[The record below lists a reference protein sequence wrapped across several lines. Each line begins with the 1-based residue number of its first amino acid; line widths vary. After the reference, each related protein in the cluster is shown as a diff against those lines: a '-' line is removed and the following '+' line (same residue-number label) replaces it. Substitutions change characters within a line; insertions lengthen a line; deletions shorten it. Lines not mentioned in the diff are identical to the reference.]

1 MPRSNPEQKCEHTVI
16 EPPTPDDDDLR
27 IETLRALR
35 ILDTAP
41 EERFDRIT
49 RIARRMFRVPIAL
62 ISLVDSDRQWFKSRQ
77 GLEVSETPR
86 DVSFC
91 GHAIH
96 SNDVFEI
103 PDALE
108 DERFCD
114 NPLVLS
120 DPHIRFYAGSPLKAL
135 NGLKVGTLCIID
147 REPRELDEDDKQL
160 LRDLA
165 RMVEQEI
172 AVTQLATLDELTK
185 ISNRRGFKMLAK
197 HALAICR
204 RQKAHATLLVF
215 DLNNFKPV
223 NDSFGHA
230 EGDRALL
237 AFAGLL
243 RESFRDSDVIA
254 RTGGDEFAALLMD
267 TDPERVEGIVWRFK
281 QVVDEYN
288 DREQRGY
295 DLSCSVGFATLEA
308 DENLDSLIARADE
321 AMYVNKRAST
331 TAED

>member
-1 MPRSNPEQKCEHTVI
+1 MI
-16 EPPTPDDDDLR
+16 EPPTPEDDELR
-27 IETLRALR
+27 VETLRALR

-49 RIARRMFRVPIAL
+49 RMARRMFRVPVAL
-62 ISLVDSDRQWFKSRQ
+62 ITLVDSDRQWFKSRQ

-86 DVSFC
+86 SVSFC

-96 SNDVFEI
+96 GSEVFQI
-103 PDALE
+103 PNALE
-108 DERFCD
+108 DERFRD

-147 REPRELDEDDKQL
+147 REPRELDGDELQL
-160 LRDLA
+160 LQDLA

-172 AVTQLATLDELTK
+172 AVTQLATLDDLTG
-185 ISNRRGFKMLAK
+185 ISNRRGFKILAK

-204 RQKAHATLLVF
+204 RQKASAALLMF
-215 DLNNFKPV
+215 DLNNFRAV
-223 NDSFGHA
+223 NDRFGYA

-243 RESFRDSDVIA
+243 RESFRASDVIA
-254 RTGGDEFAALLMD
+254 RTGGDEFAVLLVD
-267 TDPERVEGIVWRFK
+267 TDPERIEGIVLRFQ

-295 DLSCSVGFATLEA
+295 ELRCSVGTATLQA
-308 DENLDSLIARADE
+308 DENLDSLLERADQ
-321 AMYVNKRAST
+321 AMYENKPADSPGT
-331 TAED
+331 GEAPAADTDDAGSS